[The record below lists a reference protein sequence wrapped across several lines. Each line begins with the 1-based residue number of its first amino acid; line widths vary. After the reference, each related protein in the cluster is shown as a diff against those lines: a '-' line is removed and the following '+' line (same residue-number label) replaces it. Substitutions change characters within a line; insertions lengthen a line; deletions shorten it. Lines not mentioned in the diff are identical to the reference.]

1 MIALRTLL
9 FALGL
14 FASALFAADAPREAH
29 GSADIYA
36 APGVALAWG
45 IQRGANEAAT
55 AVVVRI
61 ATDPQSYPWLMVAGI
76 DPFTK
81 AEQPL
86 QRATSSSGTLDVR
99 IARAQF
105 ADFPRTELRLYASA
119 SAAGSGSPALV
130 IFYHGVP
137 DTTPEFT
144 DAAKLDAHLAARV
157 AQALATGGKTP

>member
-1 MIALRTLL
+1 MNMRALL
-9 FALGL
+9 AGLGL
-14 FASALFAADAPREAH
+14 LAGLASASDAPREAH

-45 IQRGANEAAT
+45 VLRGANEAAT
-55 AVVVRI
+55 TVVVRI
-61 ATDPQSYPWLMVAGI
+61 VTDPAMYPWLAVAGI

-81 AEQPL
+81 AEQPV
-86 QRATSSSGTLDVR
+86 QRAVASTGSLDVR

-105 ADFPRTELRLYASA
+105 ADYPRTELRFFP
-119 SAAGSGSPALV
+119 SAAAAQSGAPAFM

-144 DAAKLDAHLAARV
+144 DAAKLEAHLAARV
-157 AQALATGGKTP
+157 AHARATGGKAP

>member
-1 MIALRTLL
+1 MNRRTAL
-9 FALGL
+9 LGL
-14 FASALFAADAPREAH
+14 CVLTRLASAAEAPREVH
-29 GSADIYA
+29 GSSDVYA
-36 APGVALAWG
+36 APGVVLAWG
-45 IQRGANEAAT
+45 VLRGASEAGT
-55 AVVVRI
+55 TVVLRVV
-61 ATDPQSYPWLMVAGI
+61 TDVQTYPWFAVAGI

-86 QRATSSSGTLDVR
+86 QRATASSGSLDVR

-105 ADFPRTELRLYASA
+105 ADYPRTELRLFA
-119 SAAGSGSPALV
+119 SAAAAQGGVPALT

-157 AQALATGGKTP
+157 GAARATGGKAP